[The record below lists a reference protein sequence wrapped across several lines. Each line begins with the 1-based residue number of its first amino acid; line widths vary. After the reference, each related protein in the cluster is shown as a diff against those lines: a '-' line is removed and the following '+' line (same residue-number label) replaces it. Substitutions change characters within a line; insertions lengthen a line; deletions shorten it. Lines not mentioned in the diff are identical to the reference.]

1 MMPYI
6 AVSLAVMAVTVAA
19 TARIESA
26 IVSLLA
32 KIFMAAA
39 LYGLLMWR
47 MKSVVFRES
56 IGYLTKGRLR
66 L

>member
-1 MMPYI
+1 
-6 AVSLAVMAVTVAA
+6 
-19 TARIESA
+19 
-26 IVSLLA
+26 
-32 KIFMAAA
+32 MAAA